1 MDGPEPISRPGAAS
15 DAQASAPRPSLNLID
30 AIAIIIGIVI
40 GAGIF
45 ETPSLVAAN
54 ASSATA
60 VLLFWLAGGLISLV
74 GALCYAE
81 LATTYP
87 DAGGTYHYLKKAFG
101 HQTAFL
107 FAWSRM
113 AVVQTGSIALLAFVF
128 GDYAAQIWSL
138 GPRSSSLYAAL
149 VIVLFTS
156 LNIIGLKLGKWAQN
170 LLSAAQ
176 VVGLALLII
185 VGLSNSTAAPSIIA
199 PMANSSGSL
208 GLAMVFVLL
217 SYGGWNE
224 AAFISAEI
232 RNRNRNILRSLVWSI
247 GIITVIYLLVNAALL
262 HSLGR
267 AGMAKSDAVAAGLL
281 RQSMGDS
288 GAVFISL
295 LVVICALGSLNASIL
310 TGGRTNFALGQ
321 DFMFF
326 RFMSHWQAQASA
338 PIVAYVLQAIIAL
351 TLVAFG
357 SMTRGGFEAM
367 VDYTAPV
374 FWFFFLLSGVS
385 LFILRHREPHVER
398 PFRVPLYPLTPL
410 LFCAASG
417 YLLYSS
423 LAYTGIGA
431 MVGVVVVVLGI
442 PFLFL
447 GEGVSR
453 KPLVH

>member
-1 MDGPEPISRPGAAS
+1 MNAVP
-15 DAQASAPRPSLNLID
+15 DAHASAPRPALSLID

-45 ETPSLVAAN
+45 ETPSLVAAH
-54 ASSATA
+54 APHATA
-60 VLLFWLAGGLISLV
+60 VLLFWLAGGVISLI

-101 HQTAFL
+101 PQVAFL

-128 GDYAAQIWSL
+128 GDYAAQIWSV
-138 GPRSSSLYAAL
+138 GPGSSSLYAAG
-149 VIVLFTS
+149 VIVLFTAV
-156 LNIIGLKLGKWAQN
+156 NIIGLKLGKWSQN
-170 LLSAAQ
+170 LLTTAQ
-176 VVGLALLII
+176 VAGLALLIV
-185 VGLSNSTAAPSIIA
+185 VGLSHTSGTPSVMA
-199 PMANSSGSL
+199 PMANTSGSL

-232 RNRNRNILRSLVWSI
+232 HNRNRNILRSLVWSI
-247 GIITVIYLLVNAALL
+247 GIITAIYLLVNGALL

-267 AGMAKSDAVAAGLL
+267 AGMAKSDAVAASLM
-281 RQSMGDS
+281 RQSLGET
-288 GAVFISL
+288 GAVFISV

-310 TGGRTNFALGQ
+310 TGGRTNFAMGQ
-321 DFMFF
+321 DFAFF
-326 RFMSHWQAQASA
+326 RFMGHWQAQASA
-338 PIVAYVLQAIIAL
+338 PIVAYILQASIAL
-351 TLVAFG
+351 ALVVFG
-357 SMTRGGFEAM
+357 SMARSGFEAM
-367 VDYTAPV
+367 VNYTAPV

-385 LFILRHREPHVER
+385 LMILRYREPQVPR
-398 PFRVPLYPLTPL
+398 PFRVPFYPLTPL

-417 YLLYSS
+417 YLLYAS
-423 LAYTGIGA
+423 LVYTGVGA
-431 MVGVVVVVLGI
+431 IVGVVVVLLGI